1 MPLVPTV
8 GASSQALGKYGGSRG
23 LNPVRTLHHH
33 TANPNQQNQ
42 QISLPMSFGSG
53 GFSFGQQP
61 QSSQNQTGGLFGQS
75 SGNQNS
81 LGGAVGTK
89 RSNSFG
95 GSQQGSSSLFG
106 GTQNAS
112 TTPAFG
118 QNAPNST
125 SNTSNPSGFSFGGQ
139 NTQNAAPTNQ
149 APTNQPGSSLG
160 GSLFGNSNSQ
170 PSGGLFGASKPA
182 APAPSA
188 PTFGSG
194 LGNSSSSLGKPA
206 FGQSSAPGG
215 LSNTSGGLSGGL
227 FGGNNSATSKP
238 GGLFGGTNS
247 TIGTNSTFG
256 ANSAP
261 NTNTAGAPEANAPQ
275 MTTSVDQAGFT
286 LNGVKPSATLYTS
299 LSVPAVK
306 RTRDSSL
313 YDLPARPHTTKSRI
327 ASGRLPSGRL
337 PSGRLPNGRVA
348 NQQFDSNN
356 GPQSY
361 SSTTPKFMGS
371 LVPADQKVS
380 TFDSQRVLEKADS
393 HHWINSYDE
402 FLHEKPTILSI
413 GHRTGT
419 SEGISRIVEEL
430 SSNNIDIPVANAR
443 PIVNE
448 RPVSYDKV
456 NIVRVNEQAIEEG
469 YYISPTL
476 DELAEMS
483 KLELSR
489 VQNLVIG
496 REKYGQIAYDQP
508 VNLSEL
514 SNLGDILGNIVV
526 FESGTVCVYPSE
538 LTKRPPGS
546 ELNLPCTVTIEDA
559 WPRTP
564 TQKRIKDVHDPRMRK
579 HVERLRKASEARGGE
594 FVAFARGTWVFRV
607 PHFSTWGLPTSEMVV
622 EGDYASSDDE
632 DAFEKNYAGE
642 EFVHVNADSVELE
655 EKVELD
661 NKAEDLKPE
670 NNFFES
676 IRSVSPEQ
684 KFESNDNNLDYESDG
699 YQLSGEDIP
708 NGEINGF
715 SAAGKKKADY
725 SFLPEYDDEMK
736 ELLQG
741 YDEREDDVENF
752 KFSSWREKLE
762 KTRNGFVE
770 SQIPLKALERPT
782 QSLSLAEMLVPPSK
796 TTESEEDKNS
806 HDDSEPPTREE
817 LEVLDF
823 NNLREFFVKS
833 SRVGSDL
840 PLFRTKVKFSDLK
853 SFTPNNDSLWELLSI
868 LHDTNEVDNEAISNW
883 FDAQVAQLPVKTS
896 SDKFEAV
903 FDFLSRHNLKDAF
916 QSALSLQMPHLSVLI
931 SMLGDKTQVT
941 QYNAAAANQ
950 LSDWRRDGSL
960 SKIPGPVKH
969 SWELAAGVQPT
980 ISPSKISWEQ
990 CLGMRFWY
998 SSGTTVQSAL
1008 NCLPRELSEN
1018 TDSVAL
1024 SFLQAYSGLIQKTN
1038 AIKKLDLVQSFLCLQ
1053 ALENSHAVPSIAYA
1067 DDVYYKLSNA
1077 LRNAQMYTPAV
1088 YIALHISSADRAAEI
1103 IDNILLEG
1111 AVNVDFPSI
1120 FSIPER
1126 VMDEARAYQVSKLG
1140 DHVAEAEYLIRAGR
1154 YSEAHEVIISS
1165 VGPNAVLSGGTSQI
1179 VGLLSSLE
1187 EKSSEISS
1195 WERGGAVYLA
1205 YSRAKLLG
1213 PDSVII
1219 SSLCF
1224 DCRRCLTPSSI
1235 SRRAVAVISEWVAD
1249 SEYARTCLPVEEV
1262 VKMQFDPSQ
1271 SRVQILQQA
1280 ARLLK

>member
-1 MPLVPTV
+1 
-8 GASSQALGKYGGSRG
+8 
-23 LNPVRTLHHH
+23 
-33 TANPNQQNQ
+33 
-42 QISLPMSFGSG
+42 MSFGSG

-61 QSSQNQTGGLFGQS
+61 QSSQNQTGGLFGQNNA
-75 SGNQNS
+75 NQNS

-95 GSQQGSSSLFG
+95 GSQQSTSSLFG
-106 GTQNAS
+106 GAQNAS
-112 TTPAFG
+112 KPPAFG
-118 QNAPNST
+118 QNTLN
-125 SNTSNPSGFSFGGQ
+125 NTSAPSGAPAFSFGGQ
-139 NTQNAAPTNQ
+139 NTQNAAPANQ
-149 APTNQPGSSLG
+149 TPTNQPGSTLG
-160 GSLFGNSNSQ
+160 GSLFGNSSSQ
-170 PSGGLFGASKPA
+170 PSGGGLFGASKPA

-188 PTFGSG
+188 PTFGAG
-194 LGNSSSSLGKPA
+194 LGNTSSSSSSTLGKPA
-206 FGQSSAPGG
+206 FGQSSA
-215 LSNTSGGLSGGL
+215 SGGLSGGL
-227 FGGNNSATSKP
+227 FGGSTATSKP
-238 GGLFGGTNS
+238 GGLFGGSAPTN
-247 TIGTNSTFG
+247 TGNTTFG
-256 ANSAP
+256 
-261 NTNTAGAPEANAPQ
+261 TNTAPTFGNNAGGTETNAPQ
-275 MTTSVDQAGFT
+275 LTTSVDQAGYS

-327 ASGRLPSGRL
+327 ASGRLPSGRV
-337 PSGRLPNGRVA
+337 PSGRLPSGRVPS
-348 NQQFDSNN
+348 QQFESTS
-356 GPQSY
+356 GSQPY
-361 SSTTPKFMGS
+361 SSSTPKFMGS

-413 GHRTGT
+413 NHRNGT

-443 PIVNE
+443 PIVNDG
-448 RPVSYDKV
+448 PVSYDKV
-456 NIVRVNEQAIEEG
+456 NTVRVNEQAIEEG

-483 KLELSR
+483 KLELSH

-526 FESGTVCVYPSE
+526 FEAGTVCVYPNES
-538 LTKRPPGS
+538 TKRLPGS

-579 HVERLRKASEARGGE
+579 HVERLRKISEARGGE

-607 PHFSTWGLPTSEMVV
+607 PHFSTWGLPTNEMVV
-622 EGDYASSDDE
+622 DSDFSSSEDE
-632 DAFEKNYAGE
+632 DAFEKNYVGE
-642 EFVHVNADSVELE
+642 EFVHVNADSVEPE
-655 EKVELD
+655 EKFELD
-661 NKAEDLKPE
+661 SKAEDLKPE
-670 NNFFES
+670 NQFLGS
-676 IRSVSPEQ
+676 IKSVSPEP
-684 KFESNDNNLDYESDG
+684 KLDNNDINLDYESDG
-699 YQLSGEDIP
+699 YQFGDESPDGEM
-708 NGEINGF
+708 NGYSTE
-715 SAAGKKKADY
+715 AKKTDY
-725 SFLPEYDDEMK
+725 SFLPEYDDEMR

-741 YDEREDDVENF
+741 YNDREDDVENF
-752 KFSSWREKLE
+752 KFSTWREKLE

-796 TTESEEDKNS
+796 TTEVEDDKDS
-806 HDDSEPPTREE
+806 HYDSEPPSREE
-817 LEVLDF
+817 LEVLNF

-840 PLFRTKVKFSDLK
+840 PLFRTKVRFSDLK
-853 SFTPNNDSLWELLSI
+853 NFTPNNSSLWELLSI
-868 LHDTNEVDNEAISNW
+868 LYDASEVDTEALSSW
-883 FDAQVAQLPVKTS
+883 FDTQVAQIPVKTS

-931 SMLGDKTQVT
+931 SMLGDKTQMS
-941 QYNAAAANQ
+941 QYNSAAANQ
-950 LSDWRRDGSL
+950 LSDWRHDGSL
-960 SKIPGPVKH
+960 NKIPGPVKH
-969 SWELAAGVQPT
+969 SWELAAGIQPT
-980 ISPSKISWEQ
+980 ILPSKISWQ
-990 CLGMRFWY
+990 QWLGMRFWY
-998 SSGTTVQSAL
+998 SSGATVQSAL
-1008 NCLPRELSEN
+1008 NSLPQELSEN
-1018 TDSVAL
+1018 SDSVAL
-1024 SFLQAYSGLIQKTN
+1024 SFLQAYSGIIQKTT
-1038 AIKKLDLVQSFLCLQ
+1038 ALKQLDLVQSFLCLQ
-1053 ALENSHAVPSIAYA
+1053 ALESSHAAPSIAYA

-1088 YIALHISSADRAAEI
+1088 YIALHISNADRAAEI

-1187 EKSSEISS
+1187 EKSSEIPS

-1224 DCRRCLTPSSI
+1224 DCRRCLTPTSI

-1271 SRVQILQQA
+1271 ARVQILQQA